1 MENTDKTVWEQ
12 ISQTLRGHNIDVYPP
27 STKVGECTK
36 EYVVVK
42 ADGAAQIGSF
52 SSQSVYYTFML
63 YVPRNAYNQL
73 ERFKRIVKDIVSV
86 DLSPMLMPTGQ
97 ETPDFYDDTVKAH
110 MVSITYRNS
119 VRNPQL

>member
-1 MENTDKTVWEQ
+1 MSETVWER
-12 ISQTLRGHNIDVYPP
+12 ISETLQSHSIDVYPP
-27 STKVGECTK
+27 ATKVGECKK

-42 ADGAAQIGSF
+42 ADGSAQIGGF
-52 SSQSVYYTFML
+52 SSQSSYYTFML
-63 YVPRNAYNQL
+63 YVPKNAYNQL
-73 ERFKRIVKDIVSV
+73 ERFKQIVKGVIAT

-119 VRNPQL
+119 IRNPQL

>member
-1 MENTDKTVWEQ
+1 MEGDNKTVWER
-12 ISQTLRGHNIDVYPP
+12 ISETLTRHNIDVYPP
-27 STKVGECTK
+27 ATKTGECKK

-42 ADGAAQIGSF
+42 ADGSAQIGSY

-73 ERFKRIVKDIVSV
+73 ERFKRIVKDIISV
-86 DLSPMLMPTGQ
+86 DLNPMLMPTGQ

-119 VRNPQL
+119 IRNSQL